1 MKNESLLEETG
12 ENPLVEAH
20 GMANVTVR
28 AAADCFLLCDGLQ
41 IERGNNIAIILS
53 FTKF

>member
-12 ENPLVEAH
+12 ENPFVEAH

-28 AAADCFLLCDGLQ
+28 ADADCQKMKITSD
-41 IERGNNIAIILS
+41 R
-53 FTKF
+53 KRK